1 VILVRRRRAG
11 RIEGE
16 NKLEIDHCV
25 FPDDLLYDLENNTWI
40 RVEENGEVTVG
51 VTSLLPAIAG
61 KLTLA
66 RLKQSGVDIQ
76 RGQSLGTLES
86 QSFVGPIP
94 SPVSGSLLMTNPVV
108 VERPKVINETPYVEG
123 WIARIKPAHLLL
135 ERILLSKIAES
146 RIQLARKIA
155 EFHVRCFKAF
165 PDHAMSE
172 IGTECSAVLIRLNE
186 LLATIPVGEV
196 VHLVSDDPTAYV
208 EMVVWSERTGQS
220 LLDWRKEGNLFH
232 FIVKKLH

>member
-1 VILVRRRRAG
+1 L
-11 RIEGE
+11 
-16 NKLEIDHCV
+16 LEIDHCV
-25 FPDDLLYDLENNTWI
+25 FPEDLLYDLENNTWL

-66 RLKQSGVDIQ
+66 RLKSAEVTVQ

-86 QSFVGPIP
+86 QKFVGPIP
-94 SPVSGSLLMTNPVV
+94 SPVSGLLLETNGLLVD
-108 VERPKVINETPYVEG
+108 RPRIINDSPYEEG
-123 WIARIKPAHLLL
+123 WIAHLRPSHFSL
-135 ERILLSKIAES
+135 ERILLSKSGES
-146 RIQLARKIA
+146 RIVLAKKIA

-165 PDHAMSE
+165 PDHEMSE
-172 IGTECSAVLIRLNE
+172 IGAECSAVLIRLND
-186 LLATIPVGEV
+186 LLATIPLGEV

-220 LLDWRKEGNLFH
+220 LVDWRKEGSLFH
-232 FIVKKLH
+232 FIIRKVS